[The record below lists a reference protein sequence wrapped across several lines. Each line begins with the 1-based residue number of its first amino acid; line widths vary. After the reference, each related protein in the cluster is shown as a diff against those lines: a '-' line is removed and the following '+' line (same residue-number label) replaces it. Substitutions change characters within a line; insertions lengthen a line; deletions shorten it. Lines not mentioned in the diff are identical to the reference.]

1 MTTAEIIWFL
11 RGLGLGAV
19 LAGGAVS
26 LVMVALVLNGMRRDR
41 LARQHL
47 ARECLD
53 ADAIHG
59 DVPALRRG
67 EVVHDYTEA
76 VR

>member
-47 ARECLD
+47 GRECL
-53 ADAIHG
+53 HG

-67 EVVHDYTEA
+67 EVVHDFTEA
-76 VR
+76 AQ